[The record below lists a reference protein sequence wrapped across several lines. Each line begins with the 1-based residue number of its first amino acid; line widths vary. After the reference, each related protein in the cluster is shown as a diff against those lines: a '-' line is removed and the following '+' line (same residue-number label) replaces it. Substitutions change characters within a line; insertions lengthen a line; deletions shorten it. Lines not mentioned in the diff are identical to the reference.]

1 MKTNYQRMFVV
12 AAIALLATSTP
23 LFASETDA
31 RIDSSAKESYVFR
44 TYLKSD
50 AVKAESKDG
59 VVTLSGTVND
69 ASHKGLAQETVANLP
84 GVKSVDN
91 RLELKAEY
99 PAEQTNEWLAMKIK
113 AALLFHRSVS
123 AVDTQVYVEEGI
135 VTLRGEAS
143 SEAQKELTT
152 EYANVEGV
160 KEVKNEM
167 TIAKTPKVAERTV
180 QEKIDDASI
189 TAQVKMA
196 LLTHRSTSVLK
207 TSVATKDGIV
217 LVAGKAKNT
226 AEKDLITKLVSDIHG
241 VDTVVND
248 MTVEA

>member
-1 MKTNYQRMFVV
+1 MRTVV
-12 AAIALLATSTP
+12 
-23 LFASETDA
+23 
-31 RIDSSAKESYVFR
+31 
-44 TYLKSD
+44 
-50 AVKAESKDG
+50 
-59 VVTLSGTVND
+59 
-69 ASHKGLAQETVANLP
+69 
-84 GVKSVDN
+84 
-91 RLELKAEY
+91 
-99 PAEQTNEWLAMKIK
+99 W
-113 AALLFHRSVS
+113 
-123 AVDTQVYVEEGI
+123 
-135 VTLRGEAS
+135 
-143 SEAQKELTT
+143 